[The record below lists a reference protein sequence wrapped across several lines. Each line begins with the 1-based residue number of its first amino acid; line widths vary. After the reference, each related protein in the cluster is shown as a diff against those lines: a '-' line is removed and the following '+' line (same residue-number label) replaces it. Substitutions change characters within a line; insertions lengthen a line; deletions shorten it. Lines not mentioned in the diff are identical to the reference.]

1 MDDRRIARRS
11 FLQGAGLAALTAAG
25 IVPCESQVQIAV
37 PNSGGTEPPKLKAP
51 AFASDCHH
59 HIYDTARFPAVPRP
73 EPNAS
78 VVEYRLYKRRIGTTR
93 DVIVTPGA
101 YGITVSHST
110 LFHPTVTDTELAS
123 LARGGIR
130 HPLLPERQRKRQ
142 QSHND
147 ARYDRAAV
155 ETCERPGLARANQYV
170 R

>member
-1 MDDRRIARRS
+1 MAFGSCRSVSRSISCDGGTMDDRRIARRS

-110 LFHPTVTDTELAS
+110 LFLNSESMPEV
-123 LARGGIR
+123 
-130 HPLLPERQRKRQ
+130 LPSFTPRSRIP
-142 QSHND
+142 S
-147 ARYDRAAV
+147 
-155 ETCERPGLARANQYV
+155 
-170 R
+170 